1 MKKTLIT
8 IFLAAAAVSVNA
20 QTAYDALLFS
30 ENEYEGTARTMA
42 MGNAFTALGGDLGAI
57 SINPAGSAVAKYSQF
72 TLTPALTISIL
83 YSG

>member
-8 IFLAAAAVSVNA
+8 IFLAAAAVSANA

-57 SINPAGSAVAKYSQF
+57 SINPAVLGLFRKPTYTF
-72 TLTPALTISIL
+72 TPSINTI
-83 YSG
+83 YTK